1 MLPGADPS
9 MGQGETRMPSKTKMA
24 LATLLVLGSASVVLA
39 DSNDRTDHHGSAAL
53 RAVSVTMSNDHI
65 KGVNHAVK
73 PFTAEEKAWFAGPQL
88 GHVQSAITGRTMAW
102 IKLTEPGG
110 KPIHINV
117 EHVTSVRST
126 TLIRGAESQLDLAS
140 GKFQGVQENVD
151 QVIQL
156 IAATAGDQIADIET
170 EP

>member
-1 MLPGADPS
+1 
-9 MGQGETRMPSKTKMA
+9 MPSKTKMA
-24 LATLLVLGSASVVLA
+24 LTTLLVLGSASAVLA
-39 DSNDRTDHHGSAAL
+39 DSNDGTDHHGSTAR
-53 RAVSVTMSNDHI
+53 RAVSVIMSNDHI
-65 KGVNHAVK
+65 GAVNHAVK

-88 GHVQSAITGRTMAW
+88 AHVQSAISGKTIAW

-140 GKFQGVQENVD
+140 GKFQGVQESVD
-151 QVIQL
+151 QVMQL
-156 IAATAGDQIADIET
+156 ITATAGDHIADIET

>member
-1 MLPGADPS
+1 
-9 MGQGETRMPSKTKMA
+9 MPSKITMA
-24 LATLLVLGSASVVLA
+24 LATLLVLGSASAVLA
-39 DSNDRTDHHGSAAL
+39 DSNDRTDHHGSAAR
-53 RAVSVTMSNDHI
+53 RAVSVTMSNDRI
-65 KGVNHAVK
+65 GAVNHAVK
-73 PFTAEEKAWFAGPQL
+73 PSIAEEKAWFAGSQL
-88 GHVQSAITGRTMAW
+88 AHVQGAITGKTIAW

-126 TLIRGAESQLDLAS
+126 TLVPGAESQLDLAS

-151 QVIQL
+151 QVMQL
-156 IAATAGDQIADIET
+156 ITATAGDQIADIER

>member
-1 MLPGADPS
+1 
-9 MGQGETRMPSKTKMA
+9 MPSKIKMA
-24 LATLLVLGSASVVLA
+24 LATLLVLGSASAVLA
-39 DSNDRTDHHGSAAL
+39 DRNDRTDHHGSAAR
-53 RAVSVTMSNDHI
+53 RAVSLTMSNDRF
-65 KGVNHAVK
+65 GAVNHAVK
-73 PFTAEEKAWFAGPQL
+73 PFAADEKVWFAGPQL
-88 GHVQSAITGRTMAW
+88 AQVQSAIMGKTIAW

-151 QVIQL
+151 QVMQL
-156 IAATAGDQIADIET
+156 ITATAADQIAGIET